1 MRSLVDLKINVYD
14 EDSDSYMPENIVDIV
29 NRIFNLNLT
38 EDFFYNIKDRD
49 IVSQA
54 MAHQWM
60 ELFEEMTMQ
69 QRDLYI
75 NQIRGEYER

>member
-1 MRSLVDLKINVYD
+1 MRSLVNLKINVYD

-49 IVSQA
+49 IVSQD

-60 ELFEEMTMQ
+60 ELFEEMIIQ
-69 QRDLYI
+69 QRELYI
-75 NQIRGEYER
+75 NQIRGVYER